1 MSLVAFIPARR
12 GSKGIPNKNIKYMC
26 GFPLICWVLEAAENC
41 KKIDKIYVSTDSE
54 RIREVVENYSE
65 DVLEKVVVIDRTPKT
80 ATDEATTESAML
92 EFANNYEF
100 DDICLI
106 QPTSPLLTTEDLDK
120 GIEKYFKEKLDC
132 LWSVSPM
139 KKFLIHQTEDIFRP
153 RKQEWGGN
161 LVENGAF
168 YITSKWSLC
177 ENNNRIPWKHANE
190 KKGVYIMPQ
199 HSIYE
204 VDDETDWLIVETLL
218 KCRESK
224 K

>member
-1 MSLVAFIPARR
+1 MSLVAFIPARG
-12 GSKGIPNKNIKYMC
+12 GSKGIPNKNIKDINGM
-26 GFPLICWVLEAAENC
+26 PLIYYVLISAINC
-41 KKIDKIYVSTDSE
+41 KKIDKTYISTDSE
-54 RIREVVENYSE
+54 EIKQYVNKFAMVYDRVE
-65 DVLEKVVVIDRTPKT
+65 VIDRSPET

-92 EFANNYEF
+92 EFANKYDF
-100 DDICLI
+100 KDICLI

-120 GIEKYFKEKLDC
+120 GIKQYLKGKLDC

-177 ENNNRIPWKHANE
+177 ENDNRIPRKNANE
-190 KKGVYIMPQ
+190 KKGVYIMDK